1 MCIMPGLSVLLS
13 LQRAML
19 VVTRKTFPIT
29 MATAM
34 EVTGI
39 IIVMFIGITY
49 LDLVGAIAATL
60 ALIIGRL
67 AANLYLVPAYVRAAD
82 DRR

>member
-1 MCIMPGLSVLLS
+1 
-13 LQRAML
+13 ML

-29 MATAM
+29 LATAM
-34 EVTGI
+34 EVVGI

-60 ALIIGRL
+60 ALIMGRL

-82 DRR
+82 NRR